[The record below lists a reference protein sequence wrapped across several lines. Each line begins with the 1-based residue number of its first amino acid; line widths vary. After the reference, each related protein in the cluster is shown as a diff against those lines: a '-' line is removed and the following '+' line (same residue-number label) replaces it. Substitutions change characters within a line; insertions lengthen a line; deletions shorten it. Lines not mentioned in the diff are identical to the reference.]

1 MKVQRFLLFLLIL
14 QCVLSTKAQ
23 TLSINGR
30 WNAKLGF
37 FSYPARNENS
47 SITPTLRGEV
57 NYGINKFIEIG
68 PYLGVGMVDALIYY
82 NEMSAYGE
90 TKFMPFYGINANFHI
105 LPFLVKKDDFRFD
118 LYLAAKIGGHY
129 CNIPEG
135 NYPSSGNMAEYG
147 IGLGFSFYLFNRL
160 GLFTEYS
167 YGQYDFF
174 DESKYGYG
182 EPVSPFAL
190 RYGLTMK
197 FK

>member
-1 MKVQRFLLFLLIL
+1 MKTNVILLIL
-14 QCVLSTKAQ
+14 FISQITTMCLAQ
-23 TLSINGR
+23 NLSIKSR

-57 NYGINKFIEIG
+57 NYGIHKFIEVG
-68 PYLGVGMVDALIYY
+68 PYLGIGMVEALIHYTPTA
-82 NEMSAYGE
+82 SSGE

-105 LPFLVKKDDFRFD
+105 FPFLVKKDDFRFD
-118 LYLAAKIGGHY
+118 LYLAGKIGGHY
-129 CNIPEG
+129 CNIPAG

-147 IGLGFSFYLFNRL
+147 IGLGFSFYIFNRL
-160 GLFTEYS
+160 GIFAEYS